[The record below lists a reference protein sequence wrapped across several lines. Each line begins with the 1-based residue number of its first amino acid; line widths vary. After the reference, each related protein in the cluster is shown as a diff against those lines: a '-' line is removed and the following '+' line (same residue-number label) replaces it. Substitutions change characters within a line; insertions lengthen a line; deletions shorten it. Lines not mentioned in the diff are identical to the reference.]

1 MKTTFTKLA
10 VAAVIAGSTLF
21 SGTASAATKVET
33 TATNQYMELKAGMTM
48 EQAAKVL
55 YGKSYKTQLIK
66 KNGSTMLKKKATTSS
81 NGEGQK
87 IANYQFFD
95 TKAKVPPVTTD
106 LTFVTKK
113 KDPVYRLTM
122 KIINITADTKLEARE
137 SKMQLVK
144 GAKLKEGMTEKQL
157 DAVLTGKGLGDWM
170 TLMTFDFT
178 SIATKKE
185 IKDGIAGPESIKAYV
200 FQTTDPKKR
209 MVVNLD
215 YNSKKK
221 VFEVFD
227 FEKVSANSP
236 LY

>member
-10 VAAVIAGSTLF
+10 VVAVIAGSTLF

-33 TATNQYMELKAGMTM
+33 TATNQYMALKAGMTM

-66 KNGSTMLKKKATTSS
+66 KNGSTMLKKKAATSS

-113 KDPVYRLTM
+113 KDPVYRLAM
-122 KIINITADTKLEARE
+122 KVINITADTKLEARE

-185 IKDGIAGPESIKAYV
+185 IKDGIAGPASIKSYV

-209 MVVNLD
+209 MVVTLE
-215 YNSKKK
+215 YNTKKK
-221 VFEVFD
+221 VFEVVD
-227 FEKVSANSP
+227 FEKVSATSP